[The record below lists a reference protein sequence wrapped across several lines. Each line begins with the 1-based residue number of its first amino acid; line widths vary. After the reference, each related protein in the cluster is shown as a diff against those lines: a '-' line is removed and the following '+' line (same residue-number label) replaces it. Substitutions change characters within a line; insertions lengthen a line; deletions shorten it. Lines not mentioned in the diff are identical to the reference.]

1 MRTLVFIVLLCAQ
14 SYHCVGYN
22 VLKKDTAIFRID
34 TTYIKTF
41 KTKFGIKPK
50 LKTGS
55 LSTRYGTRYNYVKTT
70 SYAPLVPNLT
80 LTYKNFDLSFSI
92 NAFRTL
98 FKEYTY
104 AASKLTDFS
113 FNYYRKKLVLEVVL
127 RNNEGFYTRVNARN
141 YIGKLTKSSYSFTQA
156 ELDAGLNF
164 NCVINAKH
172 FSYKAA
178 FYNSARQL
186 KSCGSLIF
194 TGVLRGNSQSISSG
208 KTIVP
213 LFNSTKLQ
221 AVETA
226 SNVGTLSV
234 YPRAGYAYTYVRNSF
249 YASGAAFTEL
259 WRPIQQW
266 TYYNATTKANT
277 IEQRRYW
284 YVKNSIHLQSGFN
297 WQKWYVGLAY
307 NTEVAKSSWH
317 NVPIRKASYNFAIMG
332 GYRIINYYNPNKK

>member
-1 MRTLVFIVLLCAQ
+1 MVIIVLLCTQ
-14 SYHCVGYN
+14 IYSCVADNYFE
-22 VLKKDTAIFRID
+22 KDTAIFRID
-34 TTYIKTF
+34 TNYIRTF
-41 KTKFGIKPK
+41 KTKIGIKPK

-80 LTYKNFDLSFSI
+80 LTYRNFDVSFSI

-98 FKEYTY
+98 FKEYIY

-113 FNYYRKKLVLEVVL
+113 FNYYRKKVVLEVVL

-141 YIGKLTKSSYSFTQA
+141 YSGILVKSSYSFRQA

-164 NCVINAKH
+164 NYVINAKH

-194 TGVLRGNSQSISSG
+194 TGVLRRNNQSTISG
-208 KTIVP
+208 IIVP
-213 LFNSTKLQ
+213 KINSTKLQ
-221 AVETA
+221 AVEGATNIY
-226 SNVGTLSV
+226 SLSL
-234 YPRAGYAYTYVRNSF
+234 YPRVGYAYTYVHNSF
-249 YASGAAFTEL
+249 YISGGAFSEVWKPTQL
-259 WRPIQQW
+259 W
-266 TYYNATTKANT
+266 TYYNATTNT
-277 IEQRRYW
+277 NTQEQRRYW
-284 YVKNSIHLQSGFN
+284 YLKNSIQVQSGFN
-297 WQKWYVGLAY
+297 WPKWYVGLSY

-332 GYRIINYYNPNKK
+332 GYRIIYYYNPNKK